1 MLDHQAARRLRQGAH
16 AACALIGAA
25 LACAAPA
32 RAQGIPVVSPPATP
46 PPAPGAETPFLGGDA
61 AHRNFWQGTGLRPP
75 LELAWQADATPA
87 AAPVAVGSRV
97 VVASA
102 NVLTAYDAGNG
113 TPVWNVALDAPVE
126 LATDGT
132 RVFLASGSGV
142 AARSLADGELVWD
155 RPGPAA
161 TGPTAADGRLVV
173 GSAGGGIVAYNA
185 VSGTQAWSAPTA
197 IAGARPAIAGS
208 RVYVTGRCSAA
219 AVSATTGLPIWTAG
233 SCLADTGTRTLLG
246 GPFVLAE
253 DAGMY
258 AAADGTIVTPGPAP
272 GTIGAGVLFLS
283 PLPAEQRELEAI
295 DAGSFRRRWTWT
307 PPLPGRLLLRPAAVD
322 ESIWQV
328 VDAGDEGLVLAA
340 INAGTGAE
348 RWTGFL
354 PVGDGQGELVPEV
367 TSAVAALPGLLLVPT
382 DGGGLAAL
390 RNAPSG
396 PLGVTATVPRNVY
409 AAGANTKIT
418 GTLTGNGHGLVG
430 PRRVVLEAD
439 TFPFGRQF
447 ETEAAT
453 TSGRGGFSFPVTIAR
468 NTRYRFQ
475 ADGVT
480 YPPTTIYAEPAL
492 TVTYAHTSRRR
503 VVQATLR
510 VAQAEG
516 LRRRGARVGI
526 YRRKPGAR
534 VLTRLGRGVTQR
546 GGVAVF
552 RVRIPRSLP
561 RTDRIYT
568 CMRGASRQGF
578 GFPDVLDR
586 HCGNRRIALP
596 AQAARRNLRSG
607 TMADDDPTTEELLA
621 VQAQRQR
628 DEETKEHEAV
638 QPEEAQAARRRAD
651 KAAYLRDKLAE
662 QRDRDA

>member
-16 AACALIGAA
+16 AACALIAAA
-25 LACAAPA
+25 LVCAAPA
-32 RAQGIPVVSPPATP
+32 RAQGLPVVSPPATP
-46 PPAPGAETPFLGGDA
+46 PPAPGADTPFLGGDA
-61 AHRNFWQGTGLRPP
+61 AHRNFWQGTDLRPP
-75 LELAWQADATPA
+75 LEVAWQAEATPVV
-87 AAPVAVGSRV
+87 APVAVGSRV
-97 VVASA
+97 VVVSA
-102 NVLTAYDAGNG
+102 NALTAYSAANG
-113 TPVWNVALDAPVE
+113 TPVWSAALEAPAE

-132 RVFLASGSGV
+132 RVFLASASGV

-173 GSAGGGIVAYNA
+173 GTSTGAVIAYNA
-185 VSGTQAWSAPTA
+185 ASGTQAWSSPTA
-197 IAGARPAIAGS
+197 ISGARPAISGS

-219 AVSATTGLPIWTAG
+219 AVSATTGLPIWTTG
-233 SCLADTGTRTLLG
+233 TCLGDTGTRTLLG

-258 AAADGTIVTPGPAP
+258 AATDGTIVTPGPAP

-283 PLPAEQRELEAI
+283 PLPAEQRELQAI
-295 DAGSFRRRWTWT
+295 DAGSFRPRWTWS

-340 INAGTGAE
+340 INPGTGAE

-354 PVGDGQGELVPEV
+354 PVGGGGGELVPEV
-367 TSAVAALPGLLLVPT
+367 TSAVAAAPGLLLVPI

-390 RNAPSG
+390 RNAPTG
-396 PLGVTATVPRNVY
+396 PLGITGTVPRNVF
-409 AAGANTKIT
+409 AAGATTAIT
-418 GTLTGNGHGLVG
+418 GNLTANGNGLVG

-439 TFPFGRQF
+439 VFPFGRRF

-453 TSGRGGFSFPVTIAR
+453 TSGREGFSFPVTIAR
-468 NTRYRFQ
+468 NTRYRFH

-492 TVTYAHTSRRR
+492 RVTYARTARRR

-510 VAQAEG
+510 IAAAEG
-516 LRRRGARVGI
+516 LRRRGTRVGI
-526 YRRKPGAR
+526 YRRKPRAR
-534 VLTRLGRGVTQR
+534 VLTRLGRGVARR
-546 GGVAVF
+546 GGAAVF
-552 RVRIPRSLP
+552 TVRIPRSLK
-561 RTDRIYT
+561 RTDRILT

-586 HCGNRRIALP
+586 HCGNSRIALG
-596 AQAARRNLRSG
+596 AQAAASS
-607 TMADDDPTTEELLA
+607 
-621 VQAQRQR
+621 
-628 DEETKEHEAV
+628 
-638 QPEEAQAARRRAD
+638 AARRSLSTGTGSAMPLKRFAPAFE
-651 KAAYLRDKLAE
+651 KR
-662 QRDRDA
+662 